1 MLLMSNETS
10 LLTFH
15 ERKLGLHASSQFI
28 FGAILNPPYR
38 LYLFV
43 SICLHVL
50 LRLLTFCL
58 IICLHFFLFDDLL
71 TYQDILSLSFSET

>member
-50 LRLLTFCL
+50 DSS
-58 IICLHFFLFDDLL
+58 LFA
-71 TYQDILSLSFSET
+71 